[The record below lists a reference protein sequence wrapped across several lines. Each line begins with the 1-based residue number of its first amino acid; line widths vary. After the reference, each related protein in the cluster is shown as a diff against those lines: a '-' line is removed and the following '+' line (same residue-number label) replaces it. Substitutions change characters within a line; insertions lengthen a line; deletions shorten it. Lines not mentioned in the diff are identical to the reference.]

1 MPKVLGFFFPKK
13 LIIVANMYILY
24 FTSIFPAT
32 EEKSQRQKNVV

>member
-1 MPKVLGFFFPKK
+1 MPKVFFLKK

-32 EEKSQRQKNVV
+32 EEKSQSQENVV

>member
-1 MPKVLGFFFPKK
+1 MPKLFFFKK

-32 EEKSQRQKNVV
+32 EEKSQSQKSVV